1 MKETFAK
8 LLKALGRLFD
18 AFTTFADATND
29 LAKSVKNASEG
40 LEASSRSLIPSQA
53 EIEAEAEIA
62 SIQAMI
68 AKVEKLNE
76 LKLKLGN
83 DAGAVQK
90 IDEQIEKLKSKYAK
104 KPKSDSDSDK

>member
-8 LLKALGRLFD
+8 LLKALGRIFD

-29 LAKSVKNASEG
+29 LAKSVKNATEG

-68 AKVEKLNE
+68 AKVEKFNE

-83 DAGAVQK
+83 DAEAVKK
-90 IDEQIEKLKSKYAK
+90 IDDKIAAIKKAN
-104 KPKSDSDSDK
+104 KPKP

>member
-29 LAKSVKNASEG
+29 LAKSVKNASQG

-68 AKVEKLNE
+68 AKVEKFNE

-83 DAGAVQK
+83 DAEAVKK
-90 IDEQIEKLKSKYAK
+90 IDDKIAAIKKAN
-104 KPKSDSDSDK
+104 KPKP

>member
-29 LAKSVKNASEG
+29 FAKSVKNASEG

-68 AKVEKLNE
+68 SKVEKFNE

-83 DAGAVQK
+83 DAEAVKK
-90 IDEQIEKLKSKYAK
+90 IDDKIAAIK
-104 KPKSDSDSDK
+104 KANQPKP

>member
-40 LEASSRSLIPSQA
+40 IEVSSRSLIPTQ
-53 EIEAEAEIA
+53 EELGAEAEITRL
-62 SIQAMI
+62 QAQVRI
-68 AKVEKLNE
+68 VEKLNE
-76 LKLKLGN
+76 LKKQLGN
-83 DAGAVQK
+83 DAEAIKKV
-90 IDEQIEKLKSKYAK
+90 DDQIERIKQAN
-104 KPKSDSDSDK
+104 KPKPDDK